1 MSWLG
6 CEVYLLPTMA
16 RCCDVC
22 GVVNVSRTLE
32 GQATHHFFF
41 CLNNSIFL
49 LFLIVFESFRGFG
62 KATFLLSRCC
72 AMSQSQENGE
82 MDYSVRLPSSKN
94 LLSISI
100 KQGRV
105 FLFRS
110 TLILRIG
117 WFYGLFPTAWLLS
130 WPKELAMN
138 GGFQAPLGMLMMS
151 SFKHW
156 PKLNDLNVGH
166 RFHVLSG
173 FSSNMFQY
181 YLEPSFVPWGDD

>member
-6 CEVYLLPTMA
+6 SEVYLLPTMA

-32 GQATHHFFF
+32 GQATHHFIFL

-49 LFLIVFESFRGFG
+49 LFLSLFEVSARPL
-62 KATFLLSRCC
+62 FLLSRCC

-82 MDYSVRLPSSKN
+82 MDYSVRLPSSNN

-138 GGFQAPLGMLMMS
+138 GGFQAPFGMSMM

-166 RFHVLSG
+166 RFHVLSC
-173 FSSNMFQY
+173 FCSNMFQY
-181 YLEPSFVPWGDD
+181 YLEPWFVPWGDD